1 MHARLMAASPA
12 LGCRIDSKRERAWIG
27 RTALAC
33 AALFGAAVA
42 CTTNLDPSVVVGAG
56 GESGELPG
64 CSRFDLPRSDYL
76 ICPGPL
82 DFEAAAADCIR
93 RGATLAAVGAEE
105 ENDFLAATAAVIVND
120 DTWLGATRD
129 DSYVWRWADGAVFW
143 RGGPDGATEAGAFAN
158 WRAGEPNDS
167 STVTNEPERCLA
179 LKYDQSDWN
188 DRACTLRLP
197 YACEQVSTP

>member
-1 MHARLMAASPA
+1 MAALTA
-12 LGCRIDSKRERAWIG
+12 LGCRIDSMRECARLARVALTCAG
-27 RTALAC
+27 LLGAALAC
-33 AALFGAAVA
+33 
-42 CTTNLDPSVVVGAG
+42 TTSVDPSVVVGAG

-82 DFEAAAADCIR
+82 DFEAAVADCAR
-93 RGATLAAVGAEE
+93 RGATLASVGAEE

-129 DSYVWRWADGAVFW
+129 DSYVWRWADGTVFW
-143 RGGPDGATEAGAFAN
+143 RGGPDGAPEADAFAN
-158 WRAGEPNDS
+158 WRLGEPNDS

-188 DRACTLRLP
+188 DRACSLRLP